1 MFLHNR
7 INRIMQNLKN
17 SRVSNL
23 YVSEYVF
30 HNREAYNF
38 KTIYLCS
45 EILKTT
51 FSIFKV
57 VIKLK
62 YKLINRIYYKM
73 FLLIT

>member
-1 MFLHNR
+1 
-7 INRIMQNLKN
+7 MQNLKN

-23 YVSEYVF
+23 YVFEYVF
-30 HNREAYNF
+30 HNRAAYNF

-45 EILKTT
+45 EILKPTV
-51 FSIFKV
+51 SIFKV

-73 FLLIT
+73 FLLLT